1 MNSTILREVRHE
13 IYTCFSRAA
22 DALFNTVDA
31 LVTETQAHAFPELS
45 LSPFFERRWSSL
57 YEAFED
63 GRIDHERLRGVFAMY
78 SPLPLV
84 GTRVWWGIDASSI
97 QRPESPT
104 ARDRSVVYVPNMP
117 GSKKPISFGWQFS
130 TVVVL
135 PEQPSSW
142 TYTLDQ
148 QRISTQQTSTQVA
161 ASQLHQLLPLVPYRP
176 IVTTDRWYSCQ
187 NFVRDTQELA
197 CDKLL
202 RVKRNRVFYR
212 PAPVPTGKRG
222 APRKDGER
230 FQCSDP
236 STHGAFD
243 EQWQGTDEHGQ
254 SIEVTRWNHLHLRNV
269 RHVDL
274 ALLRVL
280 RSGATQSLRDPKES
294 WFLWTGQDALPLS
307 EVVPG
312 YKRRYSMEHGY
323 RFDKQALL
331 WSKPHLRTPE
341 QFERWTDVV
350 AIAHNLLVLARPFVQ
365 AEYRGWE
372 SKHRTT
378 TPQQVRRGIRRILA
392 QLGTPAKAPQRRGK
406 SPGRA
411 QGTVFT
417 PAPRFSV
424 VRKPKKPRKTVPL
437 TV

>member
-1 MNSTILREVRHE
+1 MNCNTVNAFRHE
-13 IYTCFSRAA
+13 VYRCFTRAG

-31 LVTETQAHAFPELS
+31 LVTETQAHSFPELS
-45 LSPFFERRWSSL
+45 LSPLFERRWPSL

-63 GRIDHERLRGVFAMY
+63 GRIDHDYLREVFVTY
-78 SPLPLV
+78 SPLPV
-84 GTRVWWGIDASSI
+84 PGKRVWWGIDASSI
-97 QRPESPT
+97 QRPESTT
-104 ARDRSVVYVPNMP
+104 ARDRSIVYVPNMP
-117 GSKKPISFGWQFS
+117 KTKKPISFGWQFS

-148 QRISTQQTSTQVA
+148 QRIATQQTSTQVA
-161 ASQLHQLLPLVPYRP
+161 AEQLSQLLALVAYRP
-176 IVTTDRWYSCQ
+176 VVTTDRWYSCQ
-187 NFVRDTQELA
+187 GFLRDTEQLA

-212 PAPVPTGKRG
+212 PAPASTGKRG

-236 STHGAFD
+236 STHGPCD
-243 EQWQGTDEHGQ
+243 EHWQGTNEQGHA
-254 SIEVTRWNHLHLRNV
+254 IEVTRWNHLHLRNV
-269 RHVDL
+269 RQIDVSL
-274 ALLRVL
+274 IRVL
-280 RSGATQSLRDPKES
+280 RYGATVSLRDPKES

-331 WSKPHLRTPE
+331 WTKPRLRTPE

-372 SKHRTT
+372 RKQRTT
-378 TPQQVRRGIRRILA
+378 TPQQVRRGMQRILA
-392 QLGTPAKAPQRRGK
+392 QLGTPANVPKGRGK

-411 QGTVFT
+411 LGMVCKPT
-417 PAPRFSV
+417 PRFSV
-424 VRKPKKPRKTVPL
+424 VRKPKKHSEKAVSA
-437 TV
+437 V